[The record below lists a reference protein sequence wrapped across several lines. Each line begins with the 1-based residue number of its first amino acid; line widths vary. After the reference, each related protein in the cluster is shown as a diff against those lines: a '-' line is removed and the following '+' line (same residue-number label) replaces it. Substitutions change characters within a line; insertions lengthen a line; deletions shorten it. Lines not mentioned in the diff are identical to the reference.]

1 MLQLKWRNVY
11 DFDRK
16 HYAKHIVV
24 QEGKT
29 GKETRIAINNN
40 LIDAFEMYMGS
51 LKSVSGNDYIFT
63 GKTKGT
69 HLSRSQ
75 AFRIIT
81 HVAEALNMENG
92 ISCHSLR
99 KTFGY
104 YAWKYGTPPA
114 GNANFAWLQHM
125 IYHLNP
131 TGGQIGMVLA
141 NGSLSSQSGGE
152 GEIRKNIINA
162 DLVECI
168 IAMPTQLFYT
178 TQIPV
183 SLWFINNHKKQTEKT
198 LFIDARKMGTMVS
211 RKLRELTEEDIK
223 NWTKK

>member
-1 MLQLKWRNVY
+1 MGTSQPIRSLDELTAFRSYYLNKEVNLRNYMLICMGLNTALRISDMLQLKWGNVY
-11 DFDRK
+11 DFHRK
-16 HYAKHIVV
+16 HYVKHIVV
-24 QEGKT
+24 CEGKT

-40 LIDAFEMYMGS
+40 LIEAFEMYMGS

-114 GNANFAWLQHM
+114 MLM
-125 IYHLNP
+125 EIYNH
-131 TGGQIGMVLA
+131 
-141 NGSLSSQSGGE
+141 SSY
-152 GEIRKNIINA
+152 EITKRYLGI
-162 DLVECI
+162 
-168 IAMPTQLFYT
+168 
-178 TQIPV
+178 
-183 SLWFINNHKKQTEKT
+183 KQDDRDNVFLKVN
-198 LFIDARKMGTMVS
+198 L
-211 RKLRELTEEDIK
+211 
-223 NWTKK
+223 

>member
-1 MLQLKWRNVY
+1 MGTSQPIRSLDELTAFRSYYLNKEVNLRNYMLICMGLNTALRISDMLQLKWGNVY

-99 KTFGY
+99 TTFGY

-114 GNANFAWLQHM
+114 MLM
-125 IYHLNP
+125 EIYNH
-131 TGGQIGMVLA
+131 
-141 NGSLSSQSGGE
+141 SSY
-152 GEIRKNIINA
+152 EITKRYLGI
-162 DLVECI
+162 
-168 IAMPTQLFYT
+168 
-178 TQIPV
+178 
-183 SLWFINNHKKQTEKT
+183 KQDDRDNVFLKVN
-198 LFIDARKMGTMVS
+198 L
-211 RKLRELTEEDIK
+211 
-223 NWTKK
+223 

>member
-1 MLQLKWRNVY
+1 MGTSQPIRSLDELTAFRSYYLNKEVNLRNYMLICMGLNTALRISDMLQLKWRNVD

-24 QEGKT
+24 CEGKT

-40 LIDAFEMYMGS
+40 LIEAFEMYMGS

-114 GNANFAWLQHM
+114 MLM
-125 IYHLNP
+125 EIYNH
-131 TGGQIGMVLA
+131 
-141 NGSLSSQSGGE
+141 SSY
-152 GEIRKNIINA
+152 EITKRYLGI
-162 DLVECI
+162 
-168 IAMPTQLFYT
+168 
-178 TQIPV
+178 
-183 SLWFINNHKKQTEKT
+183 KQDDRDNVFLKVN
-198 LFIDARKMGTMVS
+198 L
-211 RKLRELTEEDIK
+211 
-223 NWTKK
+223 

>member
-1 MLQLKWRNVY
+1 MGTSLPIRSLDELTAFRSYYFNKEVNLRNYMLICMGLNTALRISDMLQLKWGNVY

-16 HYAKHIVV
+16 HYVKHIVV
-24 QEGKT
+24 CEGKT

-40 LIDAFEMYMGS
+40 LIEAFEMYMGS

-114 GNANFAWLQHM
+114 MLM
-125 IYHLNP
+125 EIYNH
-131 TGGQIGMVLA
+131 
-141 NGSLSSQSGGE
+141 SSY
-152 GEIRKNIINA
+152 EITKRYLGI
-162 DLVECI
+162 
-168 IAMPTQLFYT
+168 
-178 TQIPV
+178 
-183 SLWFINNHKKQTEKT
+183 KQDDRDNVFLKVN
-198 LFIDARKMGTMVS
+198 L
-211 RKLRELTEEDIK
+211 
-223 NWTKK
+223 

>member
-1 MLQLKWRNVY
+1 MGTSQPIRSLDELTAFRSYYLNKEVNLRNYMLICMGLNTALRISDMLQLKWGNVY

-16 HYAKHIVV
+16 PYVKHIVV
-24 QEGKT
+24 CEGKT

-40 LIDAFEMYMGS
+40 LIEAFEMYMGS

-114 GNANFAWLQHM
+114 MLM
-125 IYHLNP
+125 EIYNH
-131 TGGQIGMVLA
+131 
-141 NGSLSSQSGGE
+141 SSY
-152 GEIRKNIINA
+152 EITKRYLGI
-162 DLVECI
+162 
-168 IAMPTQLFYT
+168 
-178 TQIPV
+178 
-183 SLWFINNHKKQTEKT
+183 KQDDRDNVFLKVN
-198 LFIDARKMGTMVS
+198 L
-211 RKLRELTEEDIK
+211 
-223 NWTKK
+223 

>member
-1 MLQLKWRNVY
+1 MGTSQPIRSLDELTAFRSYYLNKEVNLRNYMLICMGLNTALRISDMLQLKWGNVC

-16 HYAKHIVV
+16 HYVKHIVV
-24 QEGKT
+24 CEGKT

-40 LIDAFEMYMGS
+40 LIEAFEMYMGS

-114 GNANFAWLQHM
+114 MLM
-125 IYHLNP
+125 EIYNH
-131 TGGQIGMVLA
+131 
-141 NGSLSSQSGGE
+141 SSY
-152 GEIRKNIINA
+152 EITKRYLGI
-162 DLVECI
+162 
-168 IAMPTQLFYT
+168 
-178 TQIPV
+178 
-183 SLWFINNHKKQTEKT
+183 KQDDRDNVFLKVN
-198 LFIDARKMGTMVS
+198 L
-211 RKLRELTEEDIK
+211 
-223 NWTKK
+223 

>member
-1 MLQLKWRNVY
+1 MGTSQPIRSLDELTAFRSYYLDKQVNLGNYMLICMGLNTALRISDMLQLKWGNVY

-24 QEGKT
+24 CEGKT

-114 GNANFAWLQHM
+114 MLM
-125 IYHLNP
+125 EIYNH
-131 TGGQIGMVLA
+131 
-141 NGSLSSQSGGE
+141 SSY
-152 GEIRKNIINA
+152 EITKRYLGI
-162 DLVECI
+162 
-168 IAMPTQLFYT
+168 
-178 TQIPV
+178 
-183 SLWFINNHKKQTEKT
+183 KQDDRDNVFLKVN
-198 LFIDARKMGTMVS
+198 L
-211 RKLRELTEEDIK
+211 
-223 NWTKK
+223 

>member
-1 MLQLKWRNVY
+1 MGTSQPIRSLDELTAFRSYYLNKEVNLRNYMLICMGLNTALRISDMLQLKWGNVY

-51 LKSVSGNDYIFT
+51 LKCVSGNDYIFT
-63 GKTKGT
+63 GKTKWT

-114 GNANFAWLQHM
+114 MLM
-125 IYHLNP
+125 EIYNH
-131 TGGQIGMVLA
+131 
-141 NGSLSSQSGGE
+141 SSY
-152 GEIRKNIINA
+152 EITKRYLGI
-162 DLVECI
+162 
-168 IAMPTQLFYT
+168 
-178 TQIPV
+178 
-183 SLWFINNHKKQTEKT
+183 KQDDRDNVFLKVN
-198 LFIDARKMGTMVS
+198 L
-211 RKLRELTEEDIK
+211 
-223 NWTKK
+223 

>member
-1 MLQLKWRNVY
+1 MGTSQPIRSLDELTAFRSYYLNKEVNLRNYMLICMGLNTALRISDMLQLKWGNVY

-24 QEGKT
+24 CEGKT

-81 HVAEALNMENG
+81 HVAEALSMENG

-114 GNANFAWLQHM
+114 MLM
-125 IYHLNP
+125 EIYNH
-131 TGGQIGMVLA
+131 
-141 NGSLSSQSGGE
+141 SSY
-152 GEIRKNIINA
+152 EITKRYLGI
-162 DLVECI
+162 
-168 IAMPTQLFYT
+168 
-178 TQIPV
+178 
-183 SLWFINNHKKQTEKT
+183 KQDDRDNVFLKVN
-198 LFIDARKMGTMVS
+198 L
-211 RKLRELTEEDIK
+211 
-223 NWTKK
+223 

>member
-1 MLQLKWRNVY
+1 MGTSQPIRSLDELTAFRSYYLNKEVNLRNYMLICMGLNTALRISDMLQLKWRNVY

-114 GNANFAWLQHM
+114 MLM
-125 IYHLNP
+125 EIYTH
-131 TGGQIGMVLA
+131 
-141 NGSLSSQSGGE
+141 SSY
-152 GEIRKNIINA
+152 EITKRYLGI
-162 DLVECI
+162 
-168 IAMPTQLFYT
+168 
-178 TQIPV
+178 
-183 SLWFINNHKKQTEKT
+183 KQDDRDNVFLKVN
-198 LFIDARKMGTMVS
+198 L
-211 RKLRELTEEDIK
+211 
-223 NWTKK
+223 

>member
-1 MLQLKWRNVY
+1 MGTSQPIRSLDELTAFRSYYLNKEVNLRNYMLICMGLNTALRISDMLQLKWGNVY

-16 HYAKHIVV
+16 HYVKHIVV
-24 QEGKT
+24 CEGKT
-29 GKETRIAINNN
+29 GKETRIAI
-40 LIDAFEMYMGS
+40 
-51 LKSVSGNDYIFT
+51 NDYIFT

-114 GNANFAWLQHM
+114 MLM
-125 IYHLNP
+125 EIYNH
-131 TGGQIGMVLA
+131 
-141 NGSLSSQSGGE
+141 SSY
-152 GEIRKNIINA
+152 EITKRYLGI
-162 DLVECI
+162 
-168 IAMPTQLFYT
+168 
-178 TQIPV
+178 
-183 SLWFINNHKKQTEKT
+183 KQDDRDNVFLKVN
-198 LFIDARKMGTMVS
+198 L
-211 RKLRELTEEDIK
+211 
-223 NWTKK
+223 

>member
-1 MLQLKWRNVY
+1 MGTSQPIRSLDELTAFRSYYLNKEVNLRNYMLICMGLNTALRISDMLQLKWGNVY

-16 HYAKHIVV
+16 HYVKHIVV

-114 GNANFAWLQHM
+114 MLM
-125 IYHLNP
+125 EIYNH
-131 TGGQIGMVLA
+131 
-141 NGSLSSQSGGE
+141 SSY
-152 GEIRKNIINA
+152 EITKRYLGI
-162 DLVECI
+162 
-168 IAMPTQLFYT
+168 
-178 TQIPV
+178 
-183 SLWFINNHKKQTEKT
+183 KQDDRDNVFLKVN
-198 LFIDARKMGTMVS
+198 L
-211 RKLRELTEEDIK
+211 
-223 NWTKK
+223 

>member
-1 MLQLKWRNVY
+1 MGTSQPIRSLDELTAFRSYYLNKEVNLRNYMLICMGLNTALRISDMLQLKWGNVY

-16 HYAKHIVV
+16 QYVKHIVV
-24 QEGKT
+24 YEGKT

-40 LIDAFEMYMGS
+40 LIEAFEMYMGS

-114 GNANFAWLQHM
+114 MLM
-125 IYHLNP
+125 EIYNH
-131 TGGQIGMVLA
+131 
-141 NGSLSSQSGGE
+141 SSY
-152 GEIRKNIINA
+152 EITKRYLGI
-162 DLVECI
+162 
-168 IAMPTQLFYT
+168 
-178 TQIPV
+178 
-183 SLWFINNHKKQTEKT
+183 KQDDRDNVFLKVN
-198 LFIDARKMGTMVS
+198 L
-211 RKLRELTEEDIK
+211 
-223 NWTKK
+223 

>member
-1 MLQLKWRNVY
+1 MGTSQPIRSLDELTAFRSYYLNKEVNLRNYMLICMGLNTALRISDMLQLKWGNVY

-99 KTFGY
+99 KTFGH

-114 GNANFAWLQHM
+114 MLM
-125 IYHLNP
+125 EIYNH
-131 TGGQIGMVLA
+131 
-141 NGSLSSQSGGE
+141 SSY
-152 GEIRKNIINA
+152 EITKRYLGI
-162 DLVECI
+162 
-168 IAMPTQLFYT
+168 
-178 TQIPV
+178 
-183 SLWFINNHKKQTEKT
+183 KQDDRDNVFLKVN
-198 LFIDARKMGTMVS
+198 L
-211 RKLRELTEEDIK
+211 
-223 NWTKK
+223 

>member
-1 MLQLKWRNVY
+1 MGTSQPIRSLDELTAFRSYYLNKEVNLRNYMLICMGLNTALRISDMLQLKWGNVY

-40 LIDAFEMYMGS
+40 LIEAFEMYMGS

-92 ISCHSLR
+92 ISCNSLR

-114 GNANFAWLQHM
+114 MLM
-125 IYHLNP
+125 EIYNH
-131 TGGQIGMVLA
+131 
-141 NGSLSSQSGGE
+141 SSY
-152 GEIRKNIINA
+152 EITKRYLGI
-162 DLVECI
+162 
-168 IAMPTQLFYT
+168 
-178 TQIPV
+178 
-183 SLWFINNHKKQTEKT
+183 KQDDRDNVFLKVN
-198 LFIDARKMGTMVS
+198 L
-211 RKLRELTEEDIK
+211 
-223 NWTKK
+223 

>member
-1 MLQLKWRNVY
+1 MGTSQPIRSLDELTAFRSYYLNKEVNLRNYMLICMGLNTALRISDMLQLKWGNVY

-69 HLSRSQ
+69 HLSPTQ

-114 GNANFAWLQHM
+114 MLM
-125 IYHLNP
+125 EIYNH
-131 TGGQIGMVLA
+131 
-141 NGSLSSQSGGE
+141 SSY
-152 GEIRKNIINA
+152 EITKRYLGI
-162 DLVECI
+162 
-168 IAMPTQLFYT
+168 
-178 TQIPV
+178 
-183 SLWFINNHKKQTEKT
+183 KQDDRDNVFLKVN
-198 LFIDARKMGTMVS
+198 L
-211 RKLRELTEEDIK
+211 
-223 NWTKK
+223 

>member
-1 MLQLKWRNVY
+1 MGTSQPIRSLDELTAFRSYYLNKEVNLRNYMLICMGLNTALRISDMLQLKWGNVY

-16 HYAKHIVV
+16 HYVKHIVV
-24 QEGKT
+24 CEGKT

-40 LIDAFEMYMGS
+40 LIEAFEMYMGS

-114 GNANFAWLQHM
+114 MLM
-125 IYHLNP
+125 EIYNH
-131 TGGQIGMVLA
+131 
-141 NGSLSSQSGGE
+141 SSY
-152 GEIRKNIINA
+152 EITKRYRGI
-162 DLVECI
+162 
-168 IAMPTQLFYT
+168 
-178 TQIPV
+178 
-183 SLWFINNHKKQTEKT
+183 KQDDRDNVFLKVN
-198 LFIDARKMGTMVS
+198 L
-211 RKLRELTEEDIK
+211 
-223 NWTKK
+223 

>member
-1 MLQLKWRNVY
+1 MGTSQPIRSLDELTAFRSYYLNKEVNLRNYMLICMGLNTALRISDMLQLKWGNVY

-16 HYAKHIVV
+16 HYVKHIVV
-24 QEGKT
+24 CEGKT

-40 LIDAFEMYMGS
+40 LIEAFEMYMGS

-104 YAWKYGTPPA
+104 HHYRKFKDIVVLQKIFNHYSPQVTLRYIGIDQDIID
-114 GNANFAWLQHM
+114 NSYNNFIL
-125 IYHLNP
+125 
-131 TGGQIGMVLA
+131 
-141 NGSLSSQSGGE
+141 
-152 GEIRKNIINA
+152 
-162 DLVECI
+162 
-168 IAMPTQLFYT
+168 
-178 TQIPV
+178 
-183 SLWFINNHKKQTEKT
+183 
-198 LFIDARKMGTMVS
+198 
-211 RKLRELTEEDIK
+211 
-223 NWTKK
+223 

>member
-1 MLQLKWRNVY
+1 MGTSQPIRSLDELTAFRSYYLNKEVNLRNYMLICMGLNTALRISDMLQLKWGNVY

-16 HYAKHIVV
+16 HYAKRIVV
-24 QEGKT
+24 CEGKT

-114 GNANFAWLQHM
+114 MLM
-125 IYHLNP
+125 EIYNH
-131 TGGQIGMVLA
+131 
-141 NGSLSSQSGGE
+141 SSY
-152 GEIRKNIINA
+152 EITKRYLGI
-162 DLVECI
+162 
-168 IAMPTQLFYT
+168 
-178 TQIPV
+178 
-183 SLWFINNHKKQTEKT
+183 KQDDRDNVFLKVN
-198 LFIDARKMGTMVS
+198 L
-211 RKLRELTEEDIK
+211 
-223 NWTKK
+223 

>member
-1 MLQLKWRNVY
+1 MGTSQPIRSLDELTAFRSYYLNKEVNLRNYMLICMGLNTALRISDMLQLKWGNVY

-24 QEGKT
+24 CEGKT

-81 HVAEALNMENG
+81 HVAEALNMENR

-114 GNANFAWLQHM
+114 MLM
-125 IYHLNP
+125 EIYNH
-131 TGGQIGMVLA
+131 
-141 NGSLSSQSGGE
+141 SSY
-152 GEIRKNIINA
+152 EITKRYLGI
-162 DLVECI
+162 
-168 IAMPTQLFYT
+168 
-178 TQIPV
+178 
-183 SLWFINNHKKQTEKT
+183 KQDDRDNVFLKVN
-198 LFIDARKMGTMVS
+198 L
-211 RKLRELTEEDIK
+211 
-223 NWTKK
+223 

>member
-1 MLQLKWRNVY
+1 MEVNNMGTSQPIRSLDELTAFRSYYLNKEVNLRNYMLICMGLNTALRISDMLQLKWRNVY

-104 YAWKYGTPPA
+104 YAWKQGVPPV
-114 GNANFAWLQHM
+114 LLM
-125 IYHLNP
+125 EIYHH
-131 TGGQIGMVLA
+131 
-141 NGSLSSQSGGE
+141 SSFDITKRYLGIEQDDRDE
-152 GEIRKNIINA
+152 VFRKIC
-162 DLVECI
+162 L
-168 IAMPTQLFYT
+168 
-178 TQIPV
+178 
-183 SLWFINNHKKQTEKT
+183 
-198 LFIDARKMGTMVS
+198 
-211 RKLRELTEEDIK
+211 
-223 NWTKK
+223 